1 MRWRVNSARD
11 LETTICSALPASD
24 SFARAHTFVESEN
37 AARCP
42 GVRSLLSVYF
52 VYDLTPHID
61 SVPFL
66 NVGPAAEPTLLT
78 DFQRKTLEHI
88 GERVHARARAVI
100 YDAGDRADAVFVVI
114 EGVLKSYRTLRSGK
128 RAMNTFLFRHDIF
141 GLAERGRYLN
151 SLQAVTPVTLHQLPL
166 AELVSLIKR
175 DPQLQ
180 FKFLMKVTQGLR
192 EAQRRSILIGRR
204 DAIGRMAMFL
214 MMMRRQHRLAVGHD
228 YDVPLP
234 MSRADIA
241 SFLSLSNES
250 VSRAARG
257 LQKRGLVAFE
267 SRHLA
272 RILDPSALEKLA
284 GAV

>member
-1 MRWRVNSARD
+1 
-11 LETTICSALPASD
+11 
-24 SFARAHTFVESEN
+24 
-37 AARCP
+37 
-42 GVRSLLSVYF
+42 VYV

-78 DFQRKTLEHI
+78 DFQRKTLEQI

-114 EGVLKSYRTLRSGK
+114 EGVLKSYRTLPSRK
-128 RAMNTFLFRHDIF
+128 RALSTFLFRHDIF

-151 SLQAVTPVTLHQLPL
+151 SIQAITPVTLHQLPL
-166 AELVSLIKR
+166 AELVPLIKR
-175 DPQLQ
+175 DPNLQ
-180 FKFLMKVTQGLR
+180 FKFLMKVTQALR
-192 EAQRRSILIGRR
+192 EAQRRSILIGRH

-214 MMMRRQHRLAVGHD
+214 MMMQQQHRLAVGHD

-234 MSRADIA
+234 MTRSDIA
-241 SFLSLSNES
+241 SFLNLTNES
-250 VSRAARG
+250 VSRATRG
-257 LQKRGLVAFE
+257 LQRRGLVTFE

-272 RILDPSALEKLA
+272 RILDPSSLAKLA
-284 GAV
+284 AAV